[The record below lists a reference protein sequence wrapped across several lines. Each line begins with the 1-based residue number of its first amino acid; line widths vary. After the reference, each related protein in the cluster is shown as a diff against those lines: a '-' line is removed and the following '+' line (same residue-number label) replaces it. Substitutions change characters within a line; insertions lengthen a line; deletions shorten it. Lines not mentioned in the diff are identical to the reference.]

1 MGNGSKGYVD
11 LTFFLSVYNNS
22 NNITIKLTI
31 IIVPAFKYHNARPQI
46 NQSLSTYQNASDFA
60 CVSCS
65 KTLQDPT
72 WALLKASILKEMY
85 RRPLGDTIFGS
96 EFLKSNPIQ
105 FFINSKCEEC
115 QERLI
120 YEKGKTLAMISEF
133 LKTLP
138 ESIDI
143 SCSMSSRSNEG
154 LYSLILTCLSL
165 FLLPFKLNNL
175 RFGIGISWI

>member
-1 MGNGSKGYVD
+1 MTSDCN
-11 LTFFLSVYNNS
+11 YNELP
-22 NNITIKLTI
+22 T
-31 IIVPAFKYHNARPQI
+31 
-46 NQSLSTYQNASDFA
+46 QNASDFT

-65 KTLQDPT
+65 KLLQDPT
-72 WALLKASILKEMY
+72 WSLLKASILKEMY